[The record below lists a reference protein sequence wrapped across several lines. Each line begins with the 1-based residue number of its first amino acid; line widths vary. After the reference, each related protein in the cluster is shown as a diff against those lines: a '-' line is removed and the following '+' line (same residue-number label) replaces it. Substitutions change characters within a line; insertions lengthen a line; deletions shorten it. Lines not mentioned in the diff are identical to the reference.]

1 MSTPTWQ
8 FSTLPSRPHHRLATP
23 TDLVPF
29 FGNPEGVENDD
40 TVGFAQ
46 LVADLGRQDRERR

>member
-1 MSTPTWQ
+1 
-8 FSTLPSRPHHRLATP
+8 
-23 TDLVPF
+23 LVPF